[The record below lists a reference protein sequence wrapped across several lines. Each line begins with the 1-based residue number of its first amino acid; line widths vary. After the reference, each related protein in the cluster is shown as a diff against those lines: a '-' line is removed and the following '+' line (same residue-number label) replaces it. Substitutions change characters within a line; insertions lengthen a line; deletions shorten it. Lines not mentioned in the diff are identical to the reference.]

1 MPDTIHFTLHNN
13 YSDDVVVVV
22 NDMYGGVARQTW
34 SGPLN
39 KDETTSI
46 EVYANSDGRGAARRN
61 GLRLGDRRTRRMT
74 STTATLASSIRDVVR
89 ASRARHRDAVETL

>member
-46 EVYANSDGRGAARRN
+46 EVYANSDGRGAAQWIAAGGPTN
-61 GLRLGDRRTRRMT
+61 TQDDINDGDTCELN
-74 STTATLASSIRDVVR
+74 S
-89 ASRARHRDAVETL
+89 